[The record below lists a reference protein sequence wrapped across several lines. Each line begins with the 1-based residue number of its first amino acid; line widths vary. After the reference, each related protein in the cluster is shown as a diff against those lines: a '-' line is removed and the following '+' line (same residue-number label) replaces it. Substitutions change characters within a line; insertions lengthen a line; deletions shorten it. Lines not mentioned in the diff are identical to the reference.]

1 MRLFAMPLSDG
12 CVGCMMGG
20 PLHKVDDLCVVPF
33 TRSLSAE
40 GSALLVRILIAITP
54 RMYGE
59 VLALTIHRRRPDF
72 EVLLAPPGSL
82 EGEIER
88 FGPHVLV
95 QDAEEAEPASQ
106 ALPDGV
112 LHCIRILNANRAD
125 ATIEVDGTASEL
137 HDGLFEDLFEAL
149 EKAEGLSNGDGARAE
164 DRRPEYHKGK
174 ATRRKDG
181 GE

>member
-1 MRLFAMPLSDG
+1 MPLFAMPLPDG
-12 CVGCMMGG
+12 CVGCMMRG

-40 GSALLVRILIAITP
+40 GSALFVRILIAITP

-88 FGPHVLV
+88 FGPHVLM
-95 QDAEEAEPASQ
+95 QDAKDPVALLG
-106 ALPDGV
+106 LPDG
-112 LHCIRILNANRAD
+112 ILCRVRMLTTERVD
-125 ATIEVDGTASEL
+125 ATVEMDGTVSEV
-137 HDGLFEDLFEAL
+137 HDVLFEDLFGVL
-149 EKAEGLSNGDGARAE
+149 EKAEGLSKGDGARVK
-164 DRRPEYHKGK
+164 DRRPEDHKGK
-174 ATRRKDG
+174 ATSRKDG
-181 GE
+181 GA

>member
-1 MRLFAMPLSDG
+1 MRLFAMSLPDG
-12 CVGCMMGG
+12 CVECLMGG

-40 GSALLVRILIAITP
+40 GSVLLVRILIAITP

-88 FGPHVLV
+88 FVPHVLV

-106 ALPDGV
+106 AFPDGV
-112 LHCIRILNANRAD
+112 LHCIRILNANDTPQGPEPVLPLLLPMERGRLDTPRRRRRA
-125 ATIEVDGTASEL
+125 
-137 HDGLFEDLFEAL
+137 
-149 EKAEGLSNGDGARAE
+149 
-164 DRRPEYHKGK
+164 RRP
-174 ATRRKDG
+174 G
-181 GE
+181 G